1 MSVTKSHLYSF
12 GGPHSMYNK
21 VYNPDNPQPVN
32 VDKTPG
38 PGHYDDT
45 MTIIG
50 KTGPK
55 YHL

>member
-1 MSVTKSHLYSF
+1 
-12 GGPHSMYNK
+12 MYNK